1 MPQITSQPP
10 LRCHSKIKDP
20 FSGFSH
26 LVGAVLS
33 IAGLAVLVYC
43 ACRYG
48 TAKHVVT
55 FAIFGTA
62 LILLYSASAVY
73 HLLDVSE
80 KVNLNLRRIDHMM
93 IYILIAGTYTP
104 VCVIALPQVWG
115 ISLLVGVWVLAAAG
129 VILTLVWFS
138 APRWFTTTLYVLMGW
153 LVVIAFLP
161 LVHSLPAP
169 ALSWLVGGGM
179 AYTVGAVIYGT
190 KWFPVKLKMVGF
202 HEIFHLFVMG
212 GSFAHYW
219 LMLRYILFI

>member
-1 MPQITSQPP
+1 MSKTTVQSPC
-10 LRCHSKIKDP
+10 RCPGIKDP
-20 FSGFSH
+20 FSGISH

-33 IAGLAVLVYC
+33 VAGLAVLVYY

-48 TAKHVVT
+48 TVKHIVT
-55 FAIFGTA
+55 FAIFGAA

-80 KVNLNLRRIDHMM
+80 KINLNLRRIDHMM
-93 IYILIAGTYTP
+93 IYVLIAGTYTP
-104 VCVIALPQVWG
+104 VCIIALPKVWG

-129 VILTLVWFS
+129 IILAVVWFS

-153 LVVIAFLP
+153 IVVIAFLP
-161 LVHSLPAP
+161 LVRSLPAP
-169 ALSWLVGGGM
+169 ALSWLVGGGL

-190 KWFPVKLKMVGF
+190 KWFPVKSKIVGF

-219 LMLRYILFI
+219 LMLRYLLYI